1 MAIHEERVCKGLKE
15 NTKLELDIY
24 PYRTRKGIEANVLLH
39 VTHGPA
45 FWNDQGRKITFFLN
59 GNIISEQITDKDG
72 RCRITIPNIPSE
84 SAKVVLLVHAEET
97 AWTTPC
103 KISVD
108 IWQKTDERGDT
119 IVYTERVPTP
129 EEKEKAPWWEKALI
143 GSAVV
148 IGLGVG
154 GYLLIRGVEYRKE

>member
-24 PYRTRKGIEANVLLH
+24 PHKTREGVAADVLLH

-59 GNIISEQITDKDG
+59 GTVISEQITDKDG

-84 SAKVVLLVHAEET
+84 SAKAVLLVHAEET
-97 AWTTPC
+97 ALTTPC
-103 KISVD
+103 EISVD
-108 IWQKTDERGDT
+108 IWQKTDAMGNS

-129 EEKEKAPWWEKALI
+129 EEREKAPWWEKALM
-143 GSAVV
+143 GSAAV
-148 IGLGVG
+148 IGLGVA
-154 GYLLIRGVEYRKE
+154 GYLLIRGVERRKE